1 MTPVKQALPMNEPVA
16 TAAAQSPPAS
26 FTERDDAASAIDAER
41 LRLLCRQT
49 VRAPLGVLVAA
60 GFVAAIMSPH
70 VGAALA
76 WGWAGAAIGLWT
88 LRAAVAAL
96 LLARPPA
103 AAHTRRWIGVMI
115 AAATFSGAVAGASVL
130 CFFGAP
136 ALEWAL
142 MTMVLCAWSAG
153 GVAVSAAVPAAF
165 YGLVTMFLAP
175 LALGWLASDMPLRVP
190 VAGMIVFFLFYLIIY
205 ARDGAALVARAL
217 RVGFENEELARQLR
231 VSEAEAR
238 AARQRAE
245 EANRA
250 KSGFLAAAS
259 HDLRQPL
266 HSLTLLLDHA
276 VRTTEEPKME
286 QTLRQA
292 ARSAESLHELFT
304 GLLDLS
310 RLDAGSLTP
319 EIKPLALGRILGRID
334 NDFRALALGKGLAFE
349 CMVGTDWVRSDAV
362 MLDRILR
369 NLLDNAV
376 KYTDSGRIAVQLDT
390 DASEVRVTVRDSG
403 IGIDAGDRDRIFE
416 EYFQVR
422 NPARDRARGMGLGL
436 AIVKRLCDLLGHRI
450 DVESSPGHG
459 SAFTL
464 TLPRCEPPPAPTED
478 DGPGVQRTFDALR
491 GKVVAL
497 IEDDAGVIEAMR
509 TLLADWGCHVVVAA
523 DAAASIAQFDAQG
536 RTPDAIVADW
546 RLGATENGLQAIQRL
561 HARFGHKPAALV
573 SGEMNLN
580 HLDVPAHL
588 PVTLMRKPLRADALR
603 DWLLPPPSH
612 G

>member
-1 MTPVKQALPMNEPVA
+1 MTTHGEARAV
-16 TAAAQSPPAS
+16 
-26 FTERDDAASAIDAER
+26 IDAER

-60 GFVAAIMSPH
+60 GFVAAIMAPR
-70 VGAALA
+70 VGNTLA

-88 LRAAVAAL
+88 LRAAVAAV
-96 LLARPPA
+96 LLARPP
-103 AAHTRRWIGVMI
+103 AHTRRWIGVMV
-115 AAATFSGAVAGASVL
+115 AAATLSGAVAGASVL
-130 CFFGAP
+130 VFFGAP
-136 ALEWAL
+136 PLEWAL

-165 YGLVTMFLAP
+165 YGLVTLFLAP

-190 VAGMIVFFLFYLIIY
+190 VAGMIVFFLFYLIVY

-231 VSEAEAR
+231 LSEAEAR

-250 KSGFLAAAS
+250 KSRFLAAAS

-276 VRTTEEPKME
+276 VRTTGEPAVQ

-292 ARSAESLHELFT
+292 TRSAESLHELFT

-319 EIKPLALGRILGRID
+319 EVKPLALGKVLERID
-334 NDFRALALGKGLAFE
+334 NDFRPLALGKGLEFE
-349 CMVGTDWVRSDAV
+349 CASSTAWALSDAV

-376 KYTDSGRIAVQLDT
+376 KYTDTGGIAVQVHADQREL
-390 DASEVRVTVRDSG
+390 RVTVRDSG
-403 IGIDAGDRDRIFE
+403 IGIDAANRDRIFE

-422 NPARDRARGMGLGL
+422 NPARDRAHGMGLGL

-450 DVESSPGHG
+450 DVDSSPGRG
-459 SAFTL
+459 SAL
-464 TLPRCEPPPAPTED
+464 TVVLPRCEPPPAAG
-478 DGPGVQRTFDALR
+478 DGPGAPRALDALR
-491 GKVVAL
+491 GKVVVL
-497 IEDDAGVIEAMR
+497 IEDDAGVIDAMR
-509 TLLADWGCHVVVAA
+509 RLLTDWGCTMVVAA
-523 DAAASIAQFDAQG
+523 DAAGAIAQLDAD
-536 RTPDAIVADW
+536 RRAPDAIVADW
-546 RLGATENGLQAIQRL
+546 RLGTSENGLQAIERL
-561 HARFGHKPAALV
+561 RARFGDKPSALV
-573 SGEMNLN
+573 SGEISLS

-588 PVTLMRKPLRADALR
+588 AAVTLMRKPLRADALC
-603 DWLLPPPSH
+603 DWLMPKPSH